1 MSSVIISKIN
11 ELPEEIIHLIK
22 EYMPATVLAFLNKT
36 NYLSYHFLL
45 KNVIP
50 NYENYIRDVIRRD
63 NNFVFENIIREN
75 YVKWLQNKNY
85 FYKNMLFK
93 NYIYFILYFCIENE
107 ASNCRYFITHF
118 FKELGMCKNLHKK
131 NIVKYIR

>member
-11 ELPEEIIHLIK
+11 ELPEEIIQLIK

-63 NNFVFENIIREN
+63 NDFVFENIIREN
-75 YVKWLQNKNY
+75 YDKWLQNKNY

-93 NYIYFILYFCIENE
+93 NYIYFSKI
-107 ASNCRYFITHF
+107 
-118 FKELGMCKNLHKK
+118 KD
-131 NIVKYIR
+131 